1 MFTVKLSEQAD
12 KDLRTIYEY
21 IAYDLQSPDNARGQ
35 LDRLEAM
42 IFSLDSMPKRYR
54 KYEKE
59 PWHSR
64 GLRIVPV
71 DNYVVLYIPDMET
84 ATVTIIRVAYGG
96 QDIERLLAFTPGIQT
111 NAHNG

>member
-12 KDLRTIYEY
+12 KDLRSIYEY

-35 LDRLEAM
+35 FDRLETM

-64 GLRIVPV
+64 GLRIAPV
-71 DNYVVLYIPDMET
+71 DNYVVLYIPDVET
-84 ATVTIIRVAYGG
+84 TTVTIIRVAYVG
-96 QDIERLLAFTPGIQT
+96 QDIERLLAFT
-111 NAHNG
+111 